1 MIVEGE
7 SIGDYDARNATEAEK
22 VCGDI
27 NTARWHLRRG
37 LKPSELDE
45 ACSLAYRAFHRQNGA
60 VRTRVRQRTLAALK
74 DAHLEEFAA
83 LRDHHRIEIDFHSI
97 AAGETVRASILA
109 NRARQRAMND
119 LAKKY
124 RLEYQRIYTEKMFQA
139 LMEES

>member
-1 MIVEGE
+1 LIIEGE
-7 SIGDYDARNATEAEK
+7 SIGDYDARNATEAGK

-45 ACSLAYRAFHRQNGA
+45 ACS
-60 VRTRVRQRTLAALK
+60 
-74 DAHLEEFAA
+74 HLEEFAA

-97 AAGETVRASILA
+97 AAGETVLASILA